1 MSKFISRIGAK
12 KQNYQIKLAIKK
24 IGANVDRD
32 GLLYTIWKR
41 GPQTD
46 RSKEYDVNEIEVDV
60 EATDVFT
67 RISSFYTNNNTIA
80 FKGCDFQIWLKEG
93 TKDKMIGFVTDH
105 DMAPY
110 VGKINTAQH
119 IQFTNAEVPNT
130 FIDVEWTIQLT
141 ADKKFD
147 EKLSQSLKGAVAS
160 SAVLDL
166 NLTPAEVKEAIQTK
180 E

>member
-1 MSKFISRIGAK
+1 
-12 KQNYQIKLAIKK
+12 
-24 IGANVDRD
+24 
-32 GLLYTIWKR
+32 
-41 GPQTD
+41 
-46 RSKEYDVNEIEVDV
+46 
-60 EATDVFT
+60 
-67 RISSFYTNNNTIA
+67 
-80 FKGCDFQIWLKEG
+80 
-93 TKDKMIGFVTDH
+93 MIGFVTDH